1 MSRGRLPDHDR
12 VTVHLHVDPDT
23 ARDPS
28 LLARHF
34 RRTSLPMSEWAGCTV
49 FLFPELERDGQ
60 PIFLDERVRA
70 FYRQMCQQVP
80 FLLYFL
86 DPGAGNG
93 TLLSVLC
100 AFARDDLIVQRG
112 GTVTVEPDE
121 RLSDLFAQLV
131 ADAAAYGARL
141 GDDWRAFIDELG
153 LPEDFRDTAL
163 RLCEPRLG

>member
-49 FLFPELERDGQ
+49 FLSPELERDGQ

-70 FYRQMCQQVP
+70 FYR
-80 FLLYFL
+80 
-86 DPGAGNG
+86 
-93 TLLSVLC
+93 
-100 AFARDDLIVQRG
+100 
-112 GTVTVEPDE
+112 
-121 RLSDLFAQLV
+121 
-131 ADAAAYGARL
+131 
-141 GDDWRAFIDELG
+141 DDWRAFIDELG